1 MSNYFL
7 EGDTYFVLKFLNELT
22 NGKKIEFNPETKP
35 DFSLFSPTDYY
46 VYLDPSKEI
55 MDKIAHNNYIIC
67 FLDKN
72 VDLRIDVIKKLKSKS
87 EYRLFEPI
95 PATDFKA
102 LVKIFPKLKGDF
114 CLPTKNIPLKYNGT
128 KQNYEW
134 FDISLISDLYKY
146 VDLDIYK
153 KMFSMY
159 IDIWSLTND
168 LWSSNNDYLLKIC
181 GINELNFEN
190 YFNRIRETS
199 KDYIEVIQSSA
210 NTFSNHKAMISG
222 TQLNEYRFYK
232 IKEKL
237 NSIKAGKEIDALMY
251 IEKCLKNVRE
261 GSNQKIE
268 LIGLFYNFKNN
279 VLK

>member
-7 EGDTYFVLKFLNELT
+7 EGDSYFVLKFLDEIT

-35 DFSLFSPTDYY
+35 DFSLFTPTDYY
-46 VYLDPSKEI
+46 VYFDPTKEI
-55 MDKIAHNNYIIC
+55 MDKICHDNYIIC

-87 EYRLFEPI
+87 EYRLFDPI
-95 PATDFKA
+95 PATDFKS
-102 LVKIFPKLKGDF
+102 LVKMFPKVKDDF
-114 CLPTKNIPLKYNGT
+114 YLPTKTIPLKYNGA
-128 KQNYEW
+128 KQSYEW

-146 VDLDIYK
+146 ADLDVYK
-153 KMFSMY
+153 KMFDMY

-168 LWSSNNDYLLKIC
+168 LWSSNNEYFKKIS
-181 GINELNFEN
+181 GINESNFEN

-210 NTFSNHKAMISG
+210 NTFKSHKAIISG
-222 TQLNEYRFYK
+222 TQLNEYRFFK

-237 NSIKAGKEIDALMY
+237 NSIKNGKEIEALMY

-261 GSNQKIE
+261 GSNQKLE